1 MTKENKDIDDLGQQV
16 KVVYEEDIPKM
27 VKVLSNGVWLE
38 QVPPLFIELLSS
50 SKRRTIET
58 IKYAPNIYFQLKQEF
73 QIDKQIIKSTIRSFE
88 HHNKIDEIITG
99 AIPLI
104 RRTDFTIEER
114 NIDIEDYYKRNYIK
128 HYANLI
134 VDNIAT
140 TYYAFDN
147 NHNMTYSEIFS
158 SSEDSF
164 YLTEEENNIINN
176 LVNDKLRGK
185 YKLKITSKDSDSI
198 LQLQKVK

>member
-1 MTKENKDIDDLGQQV
+1 MKKKNKETDDLGQQV
-16 KVVYEEDIPKM
+16 KIIYEEDIPKM
-27 VKVLSNGVWLE
+27 VKVLSDGVWLE

-50 SKRRTIET
+50 KRRIIET
-58 IKYAPNIYFQLKQEF
+58 IKYAPNIYFQLKKEF
-73 QIDKQIIKSTIRSFE
+73 QIDKQVIKATIRSFE
-88 HHNKIDEIITG
+88 HHNKIDEIITD

-104 RRTDFTIEER
+104 RRTNFTIEER

-140 TYYAFDN
+140 TYYVLGN

-158 SSEDSF
+158 SSEDTF
-164 YLTEEENNIINN
+164 YLTEEENNIINK
-176 LVNDKLRGK
+176 LVKDKLRSK